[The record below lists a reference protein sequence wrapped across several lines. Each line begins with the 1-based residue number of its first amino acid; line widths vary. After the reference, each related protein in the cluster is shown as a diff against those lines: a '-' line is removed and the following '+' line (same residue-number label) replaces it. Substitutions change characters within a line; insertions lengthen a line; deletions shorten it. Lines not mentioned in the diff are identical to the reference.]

1 MRMRKQVS
9 SQEDLWK
16 TIRIAASNA
25 KVERVEKLMI
35 SAAERFL
42 KVIKYQRNNVK

>member
-1 MRMRKQVS
+1 MRMGKQLS

-16 TIRIAASNA
+16 AIRIASSNA
-25 KVERVEKLMI
+25 KVKSVEKLMI
-35 SAAERFL
+35 SVVERFL